1 MGKVGDMEMINSRVN
16 KGEICQCNELEKRSV
31 KAEARCAELELELQK
46 KMEYCE
52 ALEAKLNLL
61 EKEKFGMDDN
71 LKSLSTAV
79 EALKGS
85 RLSGEREKKND
96 VVDLEEENDG
106 EDKFFLLKVEIRVL
120 EIEKKRAETEAQF
133 WKERFKK
140 LESKALESRLKL
152 ANLDCHE
159 ENGKRDSVLVKPE
172 EHSHLGTP
180 PNESCWGN
188 LSHGKAL
195 LHGRARRRLE
205 LEYEQSPSNKM
216 ASCTPKG
223 AKPTSSSLI
232 YIIDSDDEP
241 NTTQQPVL
249 HDQDSGSISFS
260 THVAAEEEKLS
271 DNSLK
276 GCFYG
281 GNNEDLNSGTDVQ
294 FSATCKRKRARN
306 VVTSDSESDDDD
318 DNVPISQ
325 QKRMQQFL
333 KVSPDQVRRH
343 SNELVTA
350 TSPMDDQANGTVTHR
365 RRLVRRGKCAIKSQQ
380 DKKFSRG
387 PSEDKHEQSIPLNE
401 ETNDDELEEDS
412 SDNEEGSLGG
422 FIVRDDDASEDTSNK
437 PHDASDS
444 GVGFNSQDESD
455 EDLNFEDIL
464 SQIQRNKIAKRKW
477 EFEGDMLAAIGKDP
491 QLCMKAVCAL
501 YRQQTSEERTMKGSL
516 HYNGRGFNNVDAFRG
531 STLAEFITD
540 GDPRGDAKKTVKE
553 LEEYDARGVETCRT
567 MALRYSKQLFE
578 IYNNKE
584 DPFFP

>member
-1 MGKVGDMEMINSRVN
+1 MGKVGDMEMISCRVN
-16 KGEICQCNELEKRSV
+16 NGEICQCNELEERSV

-52 ALEAKLNLL
+52 ALEAKLNSL
-61 EKEKFGMDDN
+61 EKEKFEMDDN

-79 EALKGS
+79 EALKGI

-96 VVDLEEENDG
+96 VVDLEEENDA

-120 EIEKKRAETEAQF
+120 EIEKRRAETEAQV

-140 LESKALESRLKL
+140 LESQALESRLKSV
-152 ANLDCHE
+152 NLDCHE

-180 PNESCWGN
+180 PNETCWGN
-188 LSHGKAL
+188 PSHGKAQ
-195 LHGRARRRLE
+195 LHRRARRRLE

-216 ASCTPKG
+216 ASCRPRG
-223 AKPTSSSLI
+223 AKPTSSTLI

-249 HDQDSGSISFS
+249 HNQYSGNISFS
-260 THVAAEEEKLS
+260 THVAADEDKLS

-281 GNNEDLNSGTDVQ
+281 ENNEDLNSGTDVQ

-306 VVTSDSESDDDD
+306 VVSDSESDDDD
-318 DNVPISQ
+318 DVPISQ

-333 KVSPDQVRRH
+333 KVGAHLVRH
-343 SNELVTA
+343 DSNQLVSV
-350 TSPMDDQANGTVTHR
+350 TSPMDDQANVTVTHR
-365 RRLVRRGKCAIKSQQ
+365 RRLVRHGKCAIKSQQ

-387 PSEDKHEQSIPLNE
+387 PCEDKHEQSIPLNE

-422 FIVRDDDASEDTSNK
+422 FIVRDDDVSEDTSNK

-444 GVGFNSQDESD
+444 GVGFDSQDVSD
-455 EDLNFEDIL
+455 EDLDFEDIL
-464 SQIQRNKIAKRKW
+464 SQIQRNKFPKRKW
-477 EFEGDMLAAIGKDP
+477 EFEGDMLAAFGKDP
-491 QLCMKAVCAL
+491 QLCMKAVCTL

-516 HYNGRGFNNVDAFRG
+516 HYNDRGFNNVDAFRG

-540 GDPRGDAKKTVKE
+540 GDPLGDVKKTVRE

-578 IYNNKE
+578 IYKNKE
-584 DPFFP
+584 DPLFP